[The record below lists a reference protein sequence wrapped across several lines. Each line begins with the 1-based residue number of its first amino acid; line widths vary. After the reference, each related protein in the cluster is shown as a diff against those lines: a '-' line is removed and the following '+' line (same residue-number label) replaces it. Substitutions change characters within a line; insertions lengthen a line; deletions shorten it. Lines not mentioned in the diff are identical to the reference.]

1 MKLLAFLLLL
11 PFAGWCQQP
20 PACTWK
26 ATATVSGAQAS
37 FPNNTAS
44 PICNAFALSWNST
57 GFSGVSI
64 ELQGSDNN
72 ASWTTFT
79 GTSTVLVG
87 TNPQTGLT
95 GTIII
100 QASATLAFIRVNLTS
115 LTGSGSVSYQIY
127 GYNGV
132 TPAAKTGGGGSGG
145 TCAALGGDLSGTC
158 TAATVVGVNGAAVP
172 ASATLTGTNS
182 SKQIIAATLPNAD
195 IYVGSAGNLPVGVA
209 VSGDVGLANDG
220 TMTVSGTSGLMLPAL
235 AQVLG
240 TNISRQII
248 PAPLQAGQILWATS
262 QTSPQRSRH
271 LATSQ

>member
-1 MKLLAFLLLL
+1 MIECPFCNVNPCCPRSRIVKTNDARVSALLAMVSNRRIQRCDQVIFPNKEGSCMKLLAFLLLL
-11 PFAGWCQQP
+11 PFVGWTQQP

-37 FPNNTAS
+37 CPNNTAS

-132 TPAAKTGGGGSGG
+132 TPAAKSGSGGSGG
-145 TCAALGGDLSGTC
+145 
-158 TAATVVGVNGAAVP
+158 
-172 ASATLTGTNS
+172 
-182 SKQIIAATLPNAD
+182 
-195 IYVGSAGNLPVGVA
+195 SAG
-209 VSGDVGLANDG
+209 SG
-220 TMTVSGTSGLMLPAL
+220 S
-235 AQVLG
+235 
-240 TNISRQII
+240 
-248 PAPLQAGQILWATS
+248 
-262 QTSPQRSRH
+262 
-271 LATSQ
+271 